1 MHRLKQSFKHL
12 DLPCVDQKQLALQK
26 VAPQHGGQQRPEV

>member
-12 DLPCVDQKQLALQK
+12 DLPCVEQEQSPLQK
-26 VAPQHGGQQRPEV
+26 VAPQHGSQQRPEV